1 MMSIGIS
8 PKKPNLQQVRGQIE
22 KGAMQLMQ
30 SPKEAAEMSEE
41 LLESHSDNSIDNDHQ
56 GSPGAFQLGTMA
68 PNTALQRQFTT
79 ILSPRRQKM
88 LDNVVM
94 ILSHKSIKNKK
105 EFLERYAFN
114 KDAIAN
120 EETYELQQRQLMN
133 TMKQLNL
140 KKPQSRLET
149 TRKVVEYGSADKP
162 QKRCQ
167 SVNLRVRNLYRGIVS
182 TPNGT

>member
-1 MMSIGIS
+1 MMSNGGS
-8 PKKPNLQQVRGQIE
+8 KYSKPTLQQVRGEIE
-22 KGAMQLMQ
+22 SGAMQLIQ
-30 SPKEAAEMSEE
+30 SPKEADMSEE
-41 LLESHSDNSIDNDHQ
+41 LLESHSENSICDDRQH
-56 GSPGAFQLGTMA
+56 STAFKSTNMA
-68 PNTALQRQFTT
+68 QNTSLQRQST

-133 TMKQLNL
+133 TMK
-140 KKPQSRLET
+140 
-149 TRKVVEYGSADKP
+149 
-162 QKRCQ
+162 
-167 SVNLRVRNLYRGIVS
+167 
-182 TPNGT
+182 

>member
-1 MMSIGIS
+1 MSNGGS
-8 PKKPNLQQVRGQIE
+8 KYSKPTLQQVRGDIE
-22 KGAMQLMQ
+22 SGAMQLIQ
-30 SPKEAAEMSEE
+30 SPKEADMSEE
-41 LLESHSDNSIDNDHQ
+41 LLESHSENSIDDDRQ
-56 GSPGAFQLGTMA
+56 RSPAFQLGNMA
-68 PNTALQRQFTT
+68 PNTTLQRQST

-133 TMKQLNL
+133 TMK
-140 KKPQSRLET
+140 
-149 TRKVVEYGSADKP
+149 
-162 QKRCQ
+162 
-167 SVNLRVRNLYRGIVS
+167 
-182 TPNGT
+182 

>member
-1 MMSIGIS
+1 
-8 PKKPNLQQVRGQIE
+8 
-22 KGAMQLMQ
+22 MQLMQ
-30 SPKEAAEMSEE
+30 SPKDADLSEE
-41 LLESHSDNSIDNDHQ
+41 LLESHSENSIDDDRQ
-56 GSPGAFQLGTMA
+56 QSPAFQLGNMA
-68 PNTALQRQFTT
+68 PNASLQRQST

-120 EETYELQQRQLMN
+120 EETYEMQQRQLMN

-140 KKPQSRLET
+140 KKPLSRLET
-149 TRKVVEYGSADKP
+149 CRRVENASPDKP

>member
-1 MMSIGIS
+1 
-8 PKKPNLQQVRGQIE
+8 
-22 KGAMQLMQ
+22 
-30 SPKEAAEMSEE
+30 MSEE
-41 LLESHSDNSIDNDHQ
+41 LLESHSENSIDDDRQ
-56 GSPGAFQLGTMA
+56 RSPVFLLGTMA
-68 PNTALQRQFTT
+68 PNTTLQRQST

-133 TMKQLNL
+133 TMK
-140 KKPQSRLET
+140 
-149 TRKVVEYGSADKP
+149 
-162 QKRCQ
+162 
-167 SVNLRVRNLYRGIVS
+167 
-182 TPNGT
+182 

>member
-1 MMSIGIS
+1 
-8 PKKPNLQQVRGQIE
+8 
-22 KGAMQLMQ
+22 MQLIQ
-30 SPKEAAEMSEE
+30 SPKEAVMSEE
-41 LLESHSDNSIDNDHQ
+41 LLESHSENSIYDDRQH
-56 GSPGAFQLGTMA
+56 SPAFKSSNMA
-68 PNTALQRQFTT
+68 QNTSLQRQST

-133 TMKQLNL
+133 TMK
-140 KKPQSRLET
+140 
-149 TRKVVEYGSADKP
+149 
-162 QKRCQ
+162 
-167 SVNLRVRNLYRGIVS
+167 
-182 TPNGT
+182 